1 MQRRTKKQLL
11 LYIMETQYTEK
22 DNTIKIFPKVD
33 QYEKQVTN
41 FSNHILKKTPIDYDL
56 KDAQNNIKII
66 ESLFKSI
73 KTKKW
78 VKI

>member
-1 MQRRTKKQLL
+1 MYKGNSIYRKEN
-11 LYIMETQYTEK
+11 I
-22 DNTIKIFPKVD
+22 IKTFPKVD

-41 FSNHILKKTPIDYDL
+41 FSNHILKNNPIDYGL
-56 KDAQNNIKII
+56 KDAQDNIKII

-78 VKI
+78 IKI

>member
-1 MQRRTKKQLL
+1 MGNSIYR
-11 LYIMETQYTEK
+11 K